1 MVALPEGAMVAYN
14 VYLSAT
20 ITFGVPGNILV
31 LLIYLKS
38 GAVTSAD
45 WFIIFI
51 SIYDL
56 ISSLISVPIYLT
68 FSSDTWIYYG
78 NDVICKLHRFISQS
92 AVLSSTFLICGLAI
106 ERYYKV
112 CRPKSTIF
120 TSAKSKR
127 TCMAISAVA
136 TVFSLPCLILFQNR
150 QMHCGSV
157 TEGVLVNVLMAYY
170 TGMLLSYLSAVVILI
185 YTYSRIAVTILK
197 SQLNLLDHKHNT
209 SGGQR
214 PNRKYRICA
223 FLAICCRENKIYPYD
238 SHHFSRTRRDSER
251 ACAVDEVSEDKTSVC
266 LNRIESAHNTDDND
280 NETEVIND
288 VIEMNNLSRD
298 HDRVIEAGVIISY
311 RKLRSNRGEMPPVG
325 EYLELPDRRSQRI
338 HRIKVIKLRDSEFN
352 GSHTA
357 SESYT
362 EQRTECTDVPTEC
375 PDTKPKQ
382 SVPKSVSQIGNNE
395 ILKTVKSMNEIR
407 RLRGSLKTT
416 RIVFLI
422 CLIFVLSWIP
432 PWASFITFVF
442 MSPTTKMSATYL
454 MVNMFFR
461 MTYLINTFS
470 NPILYTALNKK
481 FRDKLKK
488 FICRT

>member
-68 FSSDTWIYYG
+68 FSSGTWIYYG

-112 CRPKSTIF
+112 CRPKSTTF

-127 TCMAISAVA
+127 TCLAISVIA
-136 TVFSLPCLILFQNR
+136 TVFSLPCFILFQNR

-185 YTYSRIAVTILK
+185 YTYSRIAVAILK
-197 SQLNLLDHKHNT
+197 SQLNLLDHKHNL
-209 SGGQR
+209 SGGQL
-214 PNRKYRICA
+214 PNRKYQICA

-251 ACAVDEVSEDKTSVC
+251 ASAVDEVSDDKTSIC
-266 LNRIESAHNTDDND
+266 LNRIESAHNTDDNE
-280 NETEVIND
+280 NETEVINN
-288 VIEMNNLSRD
+288 VIEMNSLSRD
-298 HDRVIEAGVIISY
+298 HDREIEAGVIISY
-311 RKLRSNRGEMPPVG
+311 RKLRSNCAEMPPVG

-338 HRIKVIKLRDSEFN
+338 YRIKVIKLRDSEFN
-352 GSHTA
+352 RSHIA
-357 SESYT
+357 SESCT
-362 EQRTECTDVPTEC
+362 EQRTECTDLPTEC

-382 SVPKSVSQIGNNE
+382 SVARSVSQVGNNK
-395 ILKTVKSMNEIR
+395 ILKTVKSMNEI
-407 RLRGSLKTT
+407 
-416 RIVFLI
+416 
-422 CLIFVLSWIP
+422 
-432 PWASFITFVF
+432 
-442 MSPTTKMSATYL
+442 
-454 MVNMFFR
+454 
-461 MTYLINTFS
+461 
-470 NPILYTALNKK
+470 
-481 FRDKLKK
+481 
-488 FICRT
+488 